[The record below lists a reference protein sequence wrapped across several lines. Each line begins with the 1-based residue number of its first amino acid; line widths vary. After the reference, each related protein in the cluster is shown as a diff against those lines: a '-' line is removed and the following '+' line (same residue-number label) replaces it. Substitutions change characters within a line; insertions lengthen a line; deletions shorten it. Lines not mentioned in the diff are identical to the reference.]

1 MQNATFGCRSTPDGM
16 HVWASGRCSGS
27 FQCGS
32 THLACGSHR
41 NGTQACPCWPAALVG
56 AISALRLDS
65 ARFFQRQRQLC
76 IMCPVALDFEH
87 HRLLDWI
94 AYHHL
99 LGADCFVFLLDA
111 GMMGLAE
118 EANRE
123 LLRTLTQRRDLVAV
137 VGPMHESRLL
147 PSMYE
152 LMRKVQS
159 EHASGVEHVL
169 YMDVDE

>member
-1 MQNATFGCRSTPDGM
+1 
-16 HVWASGRCSGS
+16 
-27 FQCGS
+27 
-32 THLACGSHR
+32 
-41 NGTQACPCWPAALVG
+41 
-56 AISALRLDS
+56 
-65 ARFFQRQRQLC
+65 
-76 IMCPVALDFEH
+76 
-87 HRLLDWI
+87 
-94 AYHHL
+94 
-99 LGADCFVFLLDA
+99 
-111 GMMGLAE
+111 MMGLAE

-137 VGPMHESRLL
+137 VGLMHESRLL

>member
-1 MQNATFGCRSTPDGM
+1 MA
-16 HVWASGRCSGS
+16 
-27 FQCGS
+27 
-32 THLACGSHR
+32 
-41 NGTQACPCWPAALVG
+41 G
-56 AISALRLDS
+56 AISMLQLNS
-65 ARFFQRQRQLC
+65 SQFFDTRQRQLC

-99 LGADCFVFLLDA
+99 LGADCFVFVLDA

-123 LLRTLTQRRDLVAV
+123 LLHTLTQRRDLVAV
-137 VGPMHESRLL
+137 VGPLHESRLL
-147 PSMYE
+147 PTVYE
-152 LMRKVQS
+152 LMRQVRS
-159 EHASGVEHVL
+159 AHSSSVEHLL